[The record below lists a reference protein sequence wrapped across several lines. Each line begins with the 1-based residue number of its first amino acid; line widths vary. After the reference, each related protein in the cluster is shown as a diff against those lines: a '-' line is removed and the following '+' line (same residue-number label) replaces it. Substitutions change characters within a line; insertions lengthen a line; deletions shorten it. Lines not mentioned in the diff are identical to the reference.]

1 MVYDKTADGD
11 DFETL
16 RALEQNLTFQYA
28 EEIFEKNGI
37 HFTEEKFYQLGIRN
51 PGSELYTK
59 LEVLLSDQ
67 CRHTI
72 KAAVFSDE
80 DYTMFQDKKEFSGSV
95 FRQLEEAYEYL
106 QLCNQNRMEISGLER
121 EDHWDYPQPALREA
135 LLNAVIHRD
144 YSYGGSIIINVN
156 KKEIEFISIGGLL
169 PGISKEDIQNGIS
182 LSRNPKLAEIFH
194 RLRFIEAY
202 GTGIRRIYSLYK
214 NCGRKPEISVTNNS
228 FRMVLPNMNE
238 SQKISEIKVPNT
250 NEAVSIKISKQM
262 QTVLEYLS
270 EFEEATQEDIQEL
283 LDVKRTRAYVIM
295 KELTEAGLTETTG
308 RGKTK
313 KYRITEAGRKQ
324 GKAFFS

>member
-1 MVYDKTADGD
+1 MIKTADGD

-16 RALEQNLTFQYA
+16 RALEQNLTLQYA

-37 HFTEEKFYQLGIRN
+37 YFTEEKFYQLGIRN
-51 PGSELYTK
+51 PGSKLYTK
-59 LEVLLSDQ
+59 LAVLLSDQ

-72 KAAVFSDE
+72 KVAVFSDE
-80 DYTMFQDKKEFSGSV
+80 DNTMFQDKKEFSGSV

-106 QLCNQNRMEISGLER
+106 QLCNQNQMEISGLER

-144 YSYGGSIIINVN
+144 YSYSGSIIINVN

-182 LSRNPKLAEIFH
+182 LSRSPKLAEIFH

-238 SQKISEIKVPNT
+238 SRKISEIKVPNT

-313 KYRITEAGRKQ
+313 KYRITEAGRK
-324 GKAFFS
+324 

>member
-1 MVYDKTADGD
+1 
-11 DFETL
+11 
-16 RALEQNLTFQYA
+16 
-28 EEIFEKNGI
+28 
-37 HFTEEKFYQLGIRN
+37 
-51 PGSELYTK
+51 
-59 LEVLLSDQ
+59 
-67 CRHTI
+67 
-72 KAAVFSDE
+72 
-80 DYTMFQDKKEFSGSV
+80 MFQDKKEFSGSV

-106 QLCNQNRMEISGLER
+106 QLCNQNQMEISGLER

-144 YSYGGSIIINVN
+144 YSYSGSIIINVN

-214 NCGRKPEISVTNNS
+214 NCSRKPEISVTNNS

-238 SQKISEIKVPNT
+238 SRKISEIKVPNT